1 MVNLMLKLAME
12 IKAMKWIS
20 SLSLILLLAAMLFS
34 CGRPKRE
41 VKVMSPTK
49 MPQTVSKD
57 LLQMYDKQIRSYYM
71 DLMKVSDGGILSLP
85 NKAQVE
91 YTDVAV
97 ELLNAALRKRGFCPV
112 DDESARIAILKY
124 FNIDVTQSN
133 SALSK
138 LQFRKFIFKD
148 DNHAERMQQA
158 KSMRCDF
165 FEQPNYFWK
174 CLIYIP
180 KYNYLMSVPPVIE
193 DAVRIE
199 GVTDEGSDELYKA
212 KVRYGKLVLNLVD
225 DNYFYENEFI
235 FHDSKIAFQ
244 WLKKHDAEFL
254 TNLLYNY
261 GYDKN
266 EDINRLV
273 MNEMLSKYKEEKQVY
288 MFENT
293 FACKKNTKHSS
304 VEIREGLLKTIL
316 NQPVNNAHYCVW
328 GNLLQAYLSQFVLMN
343 EDEQPE
349 WVSAFTKQER
359 FQIVAYISYYLYQL
373 GAKSGQDW
381 TSVLGH
387 ELYNEGAFR
396 SYLEKNNYLNLPDYR
411 KLCKRVYHEYDTE
424 AEASSDIGDE

>member
-1 MVNLMLKLAME
+1 
-12 IKAMKWIS
+12 
-20 SLSLILLLAAMLFS
+20 
-34 CGRPKRE
+34 
-41 VKVMSPTK
+41 
-49 MPQTVSKD
+49 
-57 LLQMYDKQIRSYYM
+57 
-71 DLMKVSDGGILSLP
+71 
-85 NKAQVE
+85 
-91 YTDVAV
+91 
-97 ELLNAALRKRGFCPV
+97 
-112 DDESARIAILKY
+112 
-124 FNIDVTQSN
+124 
-133 SALSK
+133 
-138 LQFRKFIFKD
+138 
-148 DNHAERMQQA
+148 
-158 KSMRCDF
+158 
-165 FEQPNYFWK
+165 
-174 CLIYIP
+174 
-180 KYNYLMSVPPVIE
+180 MSVPPVIE

-199 GVTDEGSDELYKA
+199 GVTDEGSDKLYKA
-212 KVRYGKLVLNLVD
+212 KVRHGKLVLNLID

-316 NQPVNNAHYCVW
+316 NQPVNNAHYFVW

-343 EDEQPE
+343 EGEQPE

-387 ELYNEGAFR
+387 ELYYEGAFR
-396 SYLEKNNYLNLPDYR
+396 SYLEKNNYLNLPNYR
-411 KLCKRVYHEYDTE
+411 KLCERVYQEYDTE

>member
-1 MVNLMLKLAME
+1 MVNLVLKLAME

-49 MPQTVSKD
+49 NPQTVSKD

-71 DLMKVSDGGILSLP
+71 DLMEVSDGGILSLP

-112 DDESARIAILKY
+112 DDESARKAILKY

-138 LQFRKFIFKD
+138 LQFRKFILKD
-148 DNHAERMQQA
+148 DNHAERMQQV

-199 GVTDEGSDELYKA
+199 GVTDEGSDKLYKA
-212 KVRYGKLVLNLVD
+212 KVRHGKLVLNLVD

-288 MFENT
+288 IFENT

-316 NQPVNNAHYCVW
+316 NRPVNNAHYFVW

-343 EDEQPE
+343 EDKQPE

-387 ELYNEGAFR
+387 ELYYEGAFR

-411 KLCKRVYHEYDTE
+411 KLCERVYHEYDIE
-424 AEASSDIGDE
+424 AEASSEIGDE

>member
-1 MVNLMLKLAME
+1 MVNIVLKLAME

-34 CGRPKRE
+34 CSRPKQE

-49 MPQTVSKD
+49 KPQTVSKD

-71 DLMKVSDGGILSLP
+71 DLMEVSDGGILSLP

-112 DDESARIAILKY
+112 DDESARKAILKY

-148 DNHAERMQQA
+148 DNHVERMQQA

-212 KVRYGKLVLNLVD
+212 KVRHGKLVLNLVD

-328 GNLLQAYLSQFVLMN
+328 GNLLQTYLSQFVLMN
-343 EDEQPE
+343 EDEQPK

-373 GAKSGQDW
+373 GAKDGQDW

-387 ELYNEGAFR
+387 ELYYEGAFR
-396 SYLEKNNYLNLPDYR
+396 SYLEKNNYLNLPNYR

>member
-1 MVNLMLKLAME
+1 MVNLVLKLAME

-34 CGRPKRE
+34 CSRPKQE

-49 MPQTVSKD
+49 KPQTVSKD

-71 DLMKVSDGGILSLP
+71 NLMEVSDGGILSLP

-112 DDESARIAILKY
+112 DDESARKAILKY

-133 SALSK
+133 SSLGK
-138 LQFRKFIFKD
+138 LQFRKFIFKGG
-148 DNHAERMQQA
+148 NYAERMLQA
-158 KSMRCDF
+158 KSMQCDF
-165 FEQPNYFWK
+165 FDQPNYFWK

-199 GVTDEGSDELYKA
+199 GVTDEGSDKLYKA
-212 KVRYGKLVLNLVD
+212 KVRHGKLVLNLVD

-316 NQPVNNAHYCVW
+316 NQPVNNAHYFVW

-387 ELYNEGAFR
+387 ELYYEGAFR

-411 KLCKRVYHEYDTE
+411 KLCERVYHEYDIE